1 MEPNKFITFAP
12 SIKRQNRNRVQLFTN
27 EGCHLHDLLWFVK
40 DVQNSMD

>member
-1 MEPNKFITFAP
+1 MEPNKFITFAA

-27 EGCHLHDLLWFVK
+27 LGCHFTDSLFFS